1 MRENNTPSST
11 KAKSKS
17 LREGHVLTDVAP
29 NGEHGNERGRL
40 QDQPEFVEKETQF
53 FWKVHFC

>member
-1 MRENNTPSST
+1 
-11 KAKSKS
+11 
-17 LREGHVLTDVAP
+17 LTDVAP

-53 FWKVHFC
+53 F